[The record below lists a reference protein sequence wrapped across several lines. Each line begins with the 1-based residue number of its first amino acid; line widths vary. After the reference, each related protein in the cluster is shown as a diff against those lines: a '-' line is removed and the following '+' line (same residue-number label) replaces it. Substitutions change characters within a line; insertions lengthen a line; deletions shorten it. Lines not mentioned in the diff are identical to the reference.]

1 MSNHIRLLLSIAFF
15 WISFSVKAQFMPGIP
30 TIIRTPYGNVP
41 IATYHH
47 MPYNYF
53 NYRHNADRDTNKKD
67 IISFSQYLVKLKND
81 STIKVY
87 ADFSL
92 SDSIHAIV
100 VYKETKRLKDTKEII
115 RKIYPNETKY
125 ILSLKENDTKQPGKP
140 NDSCWTFLQLKGN
153 ISLYGVTPTDDP
165 YYSIFFTKQGSEQFY
180 PLTEANLLEVIDKED
195 EKLIHLIT
203 NEKNKDYVKAVKAYN
218 KKHPID

>member
-1 MSNHIRLLLSIAFF
+1 MSSNFRLLFTITFC
-15 WISFSVKAQFMPGIP
+15 WISFAVKAQFMPGIP

-47 MPYNYF
+47 LPFNYF
-53 NYRHNADRDTNKKD
+53 NYRHNTDRDTTKKD
-67 IISFSQYLVKLKND
+67 IISFSNYLVKLKND

-115 RKIYPNETKY
+115 RRIYPNETKY
-125 ILSLKENDTKQPGKP
+125 ILGLSELQTKQPGKP

-180 PLTEANLLEVIDKED
+180 PLNEENLLEATGKED
-195 EKLIHLIT
+195 EKIVKLIT
-203 NEKNKDYVKAVKAYN
+203 DKKYPDFVKAVKAYN